1 MSETPHQMSIDKTLR
16 VKLSGTLRITVEQK
30 LTRKPSL
37 EVAMTNIAT
46 ILEDHESRL
55 AVHLLIMSNSRL
67 LFRGWPQFRGGG
79 IQGLYKNFQLPFP
92 YLFQRRF
99 TMLACLW
106 HRITRSSAIAEVPR
120 DASCQLKFRQLP
132 CNSAETTYTTSPDQ
146 IDGMKLDI

>member
-67 LFRGWPQFRGGG
+67 LFRG
-79 IQGLYKNFQLPFP
+79 
-92 YLFQRRF
+92 
-99 TMLACLW
+99 
-106 HRITRSSAIAEVPR
+106 
-120 DASCQLKFRQLP
+120 
-132 CNSAETTYTTSPDQ
+132 
-146 IDGMKLDI
+146 